1 MTDLLPERPHQAA
14 VVFATVAALAQER
27 GPHTDR
33 RFAVVLELGP
43 QVFSWALYD
52 TTTADDVNVIAPS
65 GGATGRWKRARY
77 DERGADLT
85 DADQTLTVAGRRL
98 RVLPPAT
105 LTTNRTLTLDDA
117 GAGAG
122 DQILIT
128 RNDATANTLTIV
140 NGGAGGGNVAVMPV
154 SVRSWCLAVFDGT
167 NWIHAA
173 SGLSLAAS

>member
-14 VVFATVAALAQER
+14 VVYATVAALAQER
-27 GPHTDR
+27 GPQTDR
-33 RFAVVLELGP
+33 RFVLVLELGP

-52 TTTADDVNVIAPS
+52 TTDADGVNVIAPS
-65 GGATGRWKRARY
+65 GGAVGRWKRARY
-77 DERGADLT
+77 DERGEDLA
-85 DADQTLTVAGRRL
+85 DADQALTVAGGRL

-105 LTTNRTLTLDDA
+105 LTDDRTLTLDDA
-117 GAGAG
+117 GAAAG

-128 RNDATANTLTIV
+128 RNDVSAFTATIV

-154 SVRSWCLAVFDGT
+154 SVRSWCLSVFDGT